1 MPMFKYV
8 RKAFMLHWNLL
19 AVTSASVFA
28 IISGHPGVVL
38 PLAAAAEIVYLAA
51 LSTNPRFHKFI
62 DAAERPSETPEISS
76 PKTEQILSVLS
87 PQDRGQFEKLRHLFL
102 ELRRITQIKETKTG
116 GKDDGINRLLWIYL
130 KLLRSKSVTE
140 SFFKTVD
147 KKEIEDNIWRAM
159 QRLTEMGPEE
169 NDDPDKAKRR
179 NSLKDTLAT
188 YDLRLKNYENA
199 MKNYEFIGIE
209 IERLSSKI
217 ASIAE
222 MGISRQDA
230 DFISSEIDLVSD
242 SVRETEQTM
251 NDIES
256 ITGFSFR
263 DKDIP
268 TLLE

>member
-1 MPMFKYV
+1 MPMLKYV

-19 AVTSASVFA
+19 AVGSATAFA
-28 IISGHPGVVL
+28 AISGHPGVIL
-38 PLAAAAEIVYLAA
+38 PLAAAGEIIYLAA
-51 LSTNPRFHKFI
+51 VSTHPRFQKFI
-62 DAAERPSETPEISS
+62 DATERQSETPELSS
-76 PKTEQILSVLS
+76 PRGEHILSVLS
-87 PQDRGQFEKLRHLFL
+87 PQDREQFEKLRRLFL
-102 ELRRITQIKETKTG
+102 ELRRITQVKDSEAG
-116 GKDDGINRLLWIYL
+116 FKDDGINRLLWIYL

-140 SFFKTVD
+140 SFFKTVN

-159 QRLTEMGPEE
+159 QRLTEMGDEE

-179 NSLKDTLAT
+179 NSLRDMLAT

-256 ITGFSFR
+256 ITGFSFE

-268 TLLE
+268 TLIN